1 MADQIR
7 RRHFTNTIQALAE
20 YDAGAEERAK
30 MWAQVESKEG
40 VLHAEAVDQE
50 AAGKVQKA
58 FYEDT
63 SDFNRLDSCMSTSVQ
78 ALRETVEKVES
89 FHRRVAKLSGG
100 EQ

>member
-7 RRHFTNTIQALAE
+7 RRHFTNTIKALAE

-30 MWAQVESKEG
+30 MWARVESKKG

-50 AAGKVQKA
+50 AASKVQKA

-78 ALRETVEKVES
+78 TLRWVVQGVRSFNEVITES
-89 FHRRVAKLSGG
+89 SGDK
-100 EQ
+100 